1 MRSCSG
7 LGCLAAQ
14 PTTTCVIFQLIM
26 DDFIFGTLATEALR
40 LAHVHKLRDGVTHRS
55 ARAPRDPL
63 PGQPVQLELTLGPT
77 QAFDRA
83 WVYWSTD
90 GQDPEGA
97 GGAARHGWATPMEP
111 VGVEWE
117 VLEWGYV
124 RRFRATLP
132 GQPAGTVVRYRLA
145 AGALNGDEMFADQGT
160 FYGFYVA
167 DDPLPEWARQAV
179 VYEIFVDRF
188 SPGNGKAWLKPEN
201 PAGFYGGTLRGV
213 TEKMDYL
220 TGLGVDVL
228 WLTPIFRSPSHHG
241 YDASD
246 YFDIEPRLGTKQDL
260 LSLLAEAHQR
270 GLRVLLDLVPNHLSS
285 MHATFQQALA
295 DPHSSYTGWF
305 NFSHWPDAYETFF
318 GVPEL
323 PQLNLRHPA
332 ARQHLLDA
340 ATYWLECGVD
350 GFRLDYAIGPTPDF
364 WADFRRATRLARPD
378 CWTFGEVVE
387 PSDSQLTFHGL
398 LDGCLDFMLLEAI
411 RQTFAF
417 GRWDAARFISFL
429 DRHEAF
435 FPEDFS
441 RPSFLDNHDMNRY
454 LWVAQGD
461 KRRLKIAAL
470 CQFTLAGPPVIYYGT
485 EIGLSQRR
493 DVRQGDLGLPEE
505 SRLPMPWGDEQEA
518 DLLAFYRDLI
528 RLRRQEPPLQQSRRR
543 NLSAGVDCLAY
554 TRGEEGAEVLTVIN
568 LSNGRNTIEVD
579 GVWKS
584 VILATQA
591 GCSLEAGPGKIRLN
605 LPPLAGVVVK

>member
-1 MRSCSG
+1 
-7 LGCLAAQ
+7 
-14 PTTTCVIFQLIM
+14 M
-26 DDFIFGTLATEALR
+26 DDFIFGTLASEALR
-40 LAHVHKLRDGVTHRS
+40 LAHVRKLRGGVTHRA
-55 ARAPRDPL
+55 ARSPRDPL
-63 PGQPVQLELTLGPT
+63 PGQPIQLELTVGPT

-97 GGAARHGWATPMEP
+97 QGMSRHGGATPMDP
-111 VGVEWE
+111 VGVEWD

-145 AGALNGDEMFADQGT
+145 AGAPDGKEILADQGN
-160 FYGFYVA
+160 FYAFYVA
-167 DDPLPEWARQAV
+167 NDPLPGWARQAV

-188 SPGNGKAWLKPEN
+188 FPGEGKAWLTPETQ
-201 PAGFYGGTLRGV
+201 AGFYGGTLRGV

-220 TGLGVDVL
+220 ANLGVDVL
-228 WLTPIFRSPSHHG
+228 WLTPIFPSPSHHG

-246 YFDIEPRLGTKQDL
+246 YFEIEPRLGTIQDL
-260 LSLLAEAHQR
+260 LSLLAAAHQR
-270 GLRVLLDLVPNHLSS
+270 GLRVLLDFVPNHWSS
-285 MHATFQQALA
+285 LHATFQQALA
-295 DPHSSYTGWF
+295 DPHSPYVGWF
-305 NFSHWPDAYETFF
+305 NFSRWPDRYETFF
-318 GVPEL
+318 GVPDL

-340 ATYWLECGVD
+340 ATYWLEFGMD
-350 GFRLDYAIGPTPDF
+350 GFRLDYAVGPTPDF
-364 WADFRRATRLARPD
+364 WADFRRATRAARPD

-387 PSDSQLTFHGL
+387 PSDSQLAFHGL

-417 GRWDAARFISFL
+417 GRWDATRFISFL

-441 RPSFLDNHDMNRY
+441 RPSFLENHDMNRY

-461 KRRLKIAAL
+461 QRRLKIAAL

-485 EIGLSQRR
+485 EVGLSQKR
-493 DVRQGDLGLPEE
+493 DVRQGELGLPEE
-505 SRLPMPWGDEQEA
+505 SRLPMSWGDEQ
-518 DLLAFYRDLI
+518 DVGLLAFYRDLI
-528 RLRRQEPPLQQSRRR
+528 RLRRLEPALQHGHRRS
-543 NLSAGVDCLAY
+543 LYAGVDCLAY
-554 TRGEEGAEVLTVIN
+554 TRGELGDEVVTVIN
-568 LSNGRNTIEVD
+568 LSTVPNTITLD
-579 GVWKS
+579 GSWKS
-584 VILATQA
+584 VIFATEP
-591 GCSLEAGPGKIRLN
+591 GCELQVEPGKVHLD